1 MKPNCIAGQPAAL
14 IKKRMHLLKYEM
26 HMCPQRE
33 REKEMDEET
42 KCCECVEM
50 RLKT

>member
-26 HMCPQRE
+26 HMCPQSERE
-33 REKEMDEET
+33 REGEMDGET
-42 KCCECVEM
+42 AEM